1 MTNIKD
7 APETYSF
14 PEIVAPTTPPTGKV
28 YIYAKTDGNMY
39 QKDDAGVETA
49 LAGGGG
55 GIGGSTGATDNAI
68 IRADGIGGATVQ
80 AGSGVTLDDSARLA
94 GAIIFGGPTY
104 LNRISVD
111 STITDKTLS
120 GNALTPST
128 ARYIRVS
135 SQTGASSLDQIDSIA
150 TTNMSTGEEI
160 LLVANTNHFVD
171 IRHAFGGGNV
181 RLTSGTSLRL
191 SESVPLRLILD
202 SSGNFVEG
210 LYTLASSGASTALDN
225 LASVAVNT
233 DIISDTDSTD
243 NLGSSA
249 KKWLNVFTDAT
260 VLGERS
266 APSTPASG
274 DLILY
279 ANTDGKAVSLND
291 GGVSRILGVMTEIV
305 PATELGSSQTTITLS
320 SIPDDFEDLILVV
333 KARSTAGGTDL
344 RVTFNADT
352 GANYTVNYLTIG
364 GTGTLGSVAS
374 NNQSNMNFDL
384 VVSASTDTANYFG
397 YFEMRIGAYTE
408 SSKTRSGFLYGHRW
422 ASATVLQH
430 RNGSFAWE
438 NVSAA
443 ISSIELN
450 LSAGDFATG
459 TIYALY
465 GIGTAV

>member
-7 APETYSF
+7 APEAYSF
-14 PEIVAPTTPPTGKV
+14 PEIAAPTTPPTGKV

-68 IRADGIGGATVQ
+68 IRADGTGGATVQ

-111 STITDKTLS
+111 STTTDKTLS
-120 GNALTPST
+120 GNVLTPST

-135 SQTGASSLDQIDSIA
+135 SQTGAASLDQIDSIA

-233 DIISDTDSTD
+233 DIVSDTDSTD

-249 KKWLNVFTDAT
+249 KKWLNVFADAT

-291 GGVSRILGVMTEIV
+291 GGVSRILGTMTEIV

-320 SIPDDFEDLILVV
+320 SIPAHFQDLLLVI
-333 KARSTAGGTDL
+333 KPRSTSSGANL
-344 RVTFNADT
+344 LVTFNADT
-352 GANYTVNYLTIG
+352 GTNYSVSHLNVTSAGTVT
-364 GTGTLGSVAS
+364 GTGAS
-374 NNQSNMNFDL
+374 NQASIGVAQ
-384 VVSASTDTANYFG
+384 VVAISTDTSGYFG
-397 YFEMRIGAYTE
+397 HFAMTIFAYAESAKSRNGTFEG
-408 SSKTRSGFLYGHRW
+408 GRW
-422 ASATVLQH
+422 GNATTLNH
-430 RNGSFAWE
+430 RNGSFGWE
-438 NVSAA
+438 NVSNA
-443 ISSIELN
+443 ISSIEMN
-450 LSAGDFATG
+450 LSAGDFDTG